1 MFPLNV
7 ARHPCRARL
16 TNQGGNM
23 KYRINSLFVPGIAV
37 AITCGS
43 ALAVDTVRATFNSV
57 SPSVSCE
64 FSTNSGGSWTG
75 TLAGSMNWTRDNVTP
90 GTYSGLQGSFSSFC
104 IEVTQHVAFGGT
116 YTYDVTMTPN
126 APTPDINFNLPM
138 GNTKASQLSELFGR
152 YYSSLAG
159 NTDFGAFQMAVWEIV
174 YDTGTSVSNG
184 VFQIRNAVPSETLAN
199 TWLGSLDG
207 SGPLMGGLFALSN
220 REAQD
225 QIVPAPGVLALAG
238 AGGLLVTR
246 RRRSSENA

>member
-1 MFPLNV
+1 MN
-7 ARHPCRARL
+7 
-16 TNQGGNM
+16 
-23 KYRINSLFVPGIAV
+23 YRIHNLLVPGIAI

-57 SPSVSCE
+57 SPSVLCE

-90 GTYSGLQGSFSSFC
+90 GTYAGLQGNFSSFC
-104 IEVTQHVAFGGT
+104 IEVTQYVAFGGT

-152 YYSSLAG
+152 YYNGLAG

-174 YDTGTSVSNG
+174 YDNGSNVNAG
-184 VFQIRNAVPSETLAN
+184 VFQIRNAAASEMLAN

-207 SGPLMGGLFALSN
+207 SGPMMGGLFALSN
-220 REAQD
+220 REVQD
-225 QIVPAPGVLALAG
+225 QIVPGPGTLALAG
-238 AGGLLVTR
+238 VGGLLVTR